1 MVPPTAAGTELKLAF
16 GACPKV
22 TRDIINPVT
31 KNTFL
36 SIGSV

>member
-1 MVPPTAAGTELKLAF
+1 MVPPTAAGTELKLAI

-22 TRDIINPVT
+22 TRDIMNPVT